1 MGRFF
6 SGKAGALFVTLA
18 VAAAMTACKDK
29 NEKVVPYAKV
39 QKGVFFVD
47 LYEEGQID
55 AVNAITISAPVVQ
68 YRYLNGNLKIS
79 QMVNDGTE
87 VQAGDT
93 VIVFDPSGVEKSI
106 TDYSDRLQLNIAEM
120 EKLVAQQGSEMES
133 MTADLDIAEISHEI
147 ARIRG
152 EQAEFE
158 SQVKKEEI
166 KLTLEKADISLA
178 RSREQVDNQRK
189 IQLEDLKQK
198 NVQIAQSR
206 EYLQQAQKA
215 LDMLYVVTPSPGLVI
230 IENNWSTGA
239 KYQISDQTW
248 GGAPLIRLPDL
259 SKLKATVKIN
269 EVDIAKI
276 KKGLEVEIK
285 PDAFSES
292 IFKGKVTSVANLAVD
307 KSYNNKAKVF
317 PVEIVLDEPDK
328 RLSPGNTVSCR
339 ILIDKIDDVLFIP
352 AEALMTEA
360 GVNFVYK
367 KRVSGY
373 ERTDVETGQ
382 RNNDYVVITKG
393 LSEGD
398 EVALIDPFAT
408 DKAADGESSQKEKAS

>member
-1 MGRFF
+1 ML
-6 SGKAGALFVTLA
+6 AL
-18 VAAAMTACKDK
+18 AAALTACKDK

-39 QKGVFFVD
+39 QKGTFFID

-55 AVNAITISAPVVQ
+55 AVSAITISSPMVQ
-68 YRYLNGNLKIS
+68 YRFLNGNLKIS
-79 QMVNDGTE
+79 QMVNDGAE

-106 TDYSDRLQLNIAEM
+106 QEYNERLQLNIAEL
-120 EKLVAQQGSEMES
+120 EKLIAQQGSEMEG
-133 MTADLDIAEISHEI
+133 MTADLEVAEISHEI
-147 ARIRG
+147 AQIRG

-166 KLTLEKADISLA
+166 KLTLEKADISLE
-178 RSREQVDNQRK
+178 RSREQVENQRK

-198 NVQIAQSR
+198 NVQIEQSR

-215 LDMLYVVTPSPGLVI
+215 LDMLYVVTPTPGLVI
-230 IENNWSTGA
+230 IEDNWSTGA
-239 KYQISDQTW
+239 KYQIGDQTW

-276 KKGLEVEIK
+276 KKGLEVEIR

-307 KSYNNKAKVF
+307 KSRNNKAKVF
-317 PVEIVLDEPDK
+317 PVEVILDGTDK

-360 GVNFVYK
+360 GVNFVYE

-373 ERTDVETGQ
+373 ERVDVEVGQ
-382 RNNDYVVITKG
+382 RNNDYVVINKG

-398 EVALIDPFAT
+398 EVALIDPFA
-408 DKAADGESSQKEKAS
+408 KDGAEAGETSQKEQAS